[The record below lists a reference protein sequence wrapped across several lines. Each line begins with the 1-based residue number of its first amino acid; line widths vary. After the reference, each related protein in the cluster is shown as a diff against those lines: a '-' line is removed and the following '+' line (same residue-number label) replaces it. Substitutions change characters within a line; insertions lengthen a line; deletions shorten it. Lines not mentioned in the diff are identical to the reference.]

1 MEAHVN
7 FDMTSQTQ
15 LPHSRAVK
23 AIWISL
29 GSAFGCGFVFFVGQ
43 FVNLFFP
50 FAQSPRGLLTG
61 YVLRIGLFL
70 LWAGEAPAVVVGLA
84 SLLLIRR
91 SDMSSKAIIG
101 IVVGSVC
108 GITVGLIGVIFF
120 WLIVGHVVI
129 GF

>member
-1 MEAHVN
+1 
-7 FDMTSQTQ
+7 MTSQTQ
-15 LPHSRAVK
+15 PPRSRAVK

-29 GSAFGCGFVFFVGQ
+29 GLAFGCGVVFLLGQ
-43 FVNLFFP
+43 FVNQVFP

-61 YVLRIGLFL
+61 IVPRIGLFL
-70 LWAGEAPAVVVGLA
+70 LWAGEALAVVVGLA

-91 SDMSSKAIIG
+91 SDMTSKDIIG